1 MPYYFYFLI
10 VICILVISN
19 FRKNGFA
26 LEEDP
31 YAPPGQH
38 FRLKAVPFSKN
49 ITFGVEGSCC
59 FQIFSVIFD
68 CKGTFTL
75 IFVSSMIFYCQIS
88 HARSIV
94 MHFITLNLPNFLSF
108 YGHTWHSV
116 CSGIILCLF
125 IIIINHGLSHTDIG
139 CMSKSL
145 QLDRPWTYRLN
156 HKSSDKGNTMLF
168 KLSQLVY
175 DSWLSFNFLC
185 NEVKLNNQKI
195 NSVSDLITP
204 ILVRS

>member
-59 FQIFSVIFD
+59 YQIFPVIFD
-68 CKGTFTL
+68 CKGTFT
-75 IFVSSMIFYCQIS
+75 VSISLNRCQGPDFYSC
-88 HARSIV
+88 R
-94 MHFITLNLPNFLSF
+94 
-108 YGHTWHSV
+108 
-116 CSGIILCLF
+116 
-125 IIIINHGLSHTDIG
+125 
-139 CMSKSL
+139 
-145 QLDRPWTYRLN
+145 
-156 HKSSDKGNTMLF
+156 
-168 KLSQLVY
+168 
-175 DSWLSFNFLC
+175 
-185 NEVKLNNQKI
+185 
-195 NSVSDLITP
+195 
-204 ILVRS
+204 